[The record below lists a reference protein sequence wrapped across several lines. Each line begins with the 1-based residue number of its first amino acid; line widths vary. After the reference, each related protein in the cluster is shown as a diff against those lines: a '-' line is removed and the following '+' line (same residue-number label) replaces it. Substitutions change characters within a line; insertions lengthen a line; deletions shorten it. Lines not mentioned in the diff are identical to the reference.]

1 MGSIVVEYKCME
13 SIATIGYNVRRN
25 ISIQLYGVVPAA
37 WSLEVSEKHT
47 RFVREIV
54 ETIAFTL
61 LIFSVIHF
69 AVQGFRTNG
78 ESMEPNFH
86 NNEYVLVNK
95 AAYLLQQPQR
105 GDVIVFR
112 YPLDPNE
119 DFIKRIIGLP
129 GNTVQTTPDSVRVDG
144 VVLNEPFIS
153 IPSNIANET
162 WKLAPNQFF
171 VMGDNRDNSLD
182 SRFWGPLDKSYIV
195 GKVVLSYWPLN
206 EVSLIN
212 TFPTVFAAI
221 HSNH

>member
-1 MGSIVVEYKCME
+1 MKC
-13 SIATIGYNVRRN
+13 SGTGA
-25 ISIQLYGVVPAA
+25 VPTA
-37 WSLEVSEKHT
+37 WGLEVSEKHT

-95 AAYLLQQPQR
+95 VVYLLQQPQR
-105 GDVIVFR
+105 GDVVVFR
-112 YPLDPNE
+112 YPLNPGE

-129 GNTVQTTPDSVRVDG
+129 GDTVQTTPDSVSVDG

-182 SRFWGPLDKSYIV
+182 SRFWGPLDRSYIV

-206 EVSLIN
+206 ELSLIN
-212 TFPTVFAAI
+212 TFPSVFAAI
-221 HSNH
+221 RPNH

>member
-1 MGSIVVEYKCME
+1 M
-13 SIATIGYNVRRN
+13 
-25 ISIQLYGVVPAA
+25 
-37 WSLEVSEKHT
+37 SEKHT

-61 LIFSVIHF
+61 LIFSLIHYG
-69 AVQGFRTNG
+69 VQGFRTSG

-95 AAYLLQQPQR
+95 IEYLFQQPQR

-112 YPLDPNE
+112 YPLDPSE

-129 GNTVQTTPDSVRVDG
+129 GDTVQTTPDSVRVDS
-144 VVLNEPFIS
+144 VVLHEPFIS

-162 WKLAPNQFF
+162 WKLAPDQFF

-182 SRFWGPLDKSYIV
+182 SRFWGPLDRSYIV

-206 EVSLIN
+206 ELSLIN
-212 TFPTVFAAI
+212 TFPSVFAAI
-221 HSNH
+221 HPGN

>member
-1 MGSIVVEYKCME
+1 
-13 SIATIGYNVRRN
+13 
-25 ISIQLYGVVPAA
+25 
-37 WSLEVSEKHT
+37 VSEKHT

-95 AAYLLQQPQR
+95 VAYLLQQPQR

-112 YPLDPNE
+112 YPLDPGE

-129 GNTVQTTPDSVRVDG
+129 GDTIQTTPDSVSVDG
-144 VVLNEPFIS
+144 VILNEPFIS

-182 SRFWGPLDKSYIV
+182 SRFWGPLDKGYIV

-212 TFPTVFAAI
+212 TFPAVFAAI
-221 HSNH
+221 HTNH